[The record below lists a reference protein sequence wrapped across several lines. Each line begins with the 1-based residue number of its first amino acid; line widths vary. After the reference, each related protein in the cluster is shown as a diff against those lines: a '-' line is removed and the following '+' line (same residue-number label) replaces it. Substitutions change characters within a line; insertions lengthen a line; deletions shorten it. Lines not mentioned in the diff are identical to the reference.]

1 MGKTNVLCSKS
12 KSWTVFIAA
21 VAALVLWTAGDIF
34 AQGRGPC
41 AEDAA
46 KYCKDVQ
53 PGGGRMARCMKE
65 HENELSG
72 ACKEHILQMKQRGKE
87 IHEACQDDAMKLCKD
102 VKPGKGMIAR
112 CLKEHREELSPGCK
126 EKLPEVRR
134 GK

>member
-1 MGKTNVLCSKS
+1 MGKTNVSCSKS
-12 KSWTVFIAA
+12 KSMSVFIAV
-21 VAALVLWTAGDIF
+21 VAALILWTAGDIF

-53 PGGGRMARCMKE
+53 PGGGRMARCMKD
-65 HENELSG
+65 HENDLSA
-72 ACKEHILQMKQRGKE
+72 ACKEHIAQMKQGKKE

-112 CLKEHREELSPGCK
+112 CLNAHREELSPGCR
-126 EKLPEVRR
+126 EKLPEGRK